1 MAEQSQDGQEKTEDP
16 TQRKIQKGREDGQ
29 VLSSKE
35 LFVFSTLFAAF
46 VLMFFAPI
54 VIRPAISNSAQTIPA
69 TVVGT

>member
-35 LFVFSTLFAAF
+35 
-46 VLMFFAPI
+46 
-54 VIRPAISNSAQTIPA
+54 
-69 TVVGT
+69 